1 LESIEQENQTG
12 VNVLSPPAP
21 TQEPIVQNGVEDED
35 NDLQSM
41 YASIRENKSK
51 QQVELEEDQGEER
64 PDPGFRIYH
73 IDEETGEHR
82 EVPPYTNP
90 GAFFESIEQE
100 NQTGVNVS
108 SPPTAKEE
116 PIVQNGVAESY
127 SETTYDGY
135 EDIIQANADENRDVE
150 LEAMRVARRKNRMG
164 QEGID
169 EADLHL

>member
-1 LESIEQENQTG
+1 VPYG
-12 VNVLSPPAP
+12 GSPDAF
-21 TQEPIVQNGVEDED
+21 TVGYTEDED

-51 QQVELEEDQGEER
+51 QQVELEQDQGEER

-73 IDEETGEHR
+73 IDEETGKHR
-82 EVPPYTNP
+82 EVPPHTNP
-90 GAFFESIEQE
+90 GYFLESIEQE

-108 SPPTAKEE
+108 SPPTAKQE
-116 PIVQNGVAESY
+116 PIVQNGAAESY

-135 EDIIQANADENRDVE
+135 QDIIEANAAESRDAE
-150 LEAMRVARRKNRMG
+150 LITMREVRRKNRMG